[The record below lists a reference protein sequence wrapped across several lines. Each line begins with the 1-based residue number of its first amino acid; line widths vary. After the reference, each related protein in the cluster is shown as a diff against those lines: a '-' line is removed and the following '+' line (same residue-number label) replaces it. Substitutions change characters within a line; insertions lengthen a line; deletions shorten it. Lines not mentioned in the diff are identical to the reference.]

1 MSPRISGSPPGGYL
15 PARPDG
21 HLAGEPGH
29 VSGHPA
35 EIPLERLE
43 RYRPIIPDFETFLE
57 ANLAPEPINL
67 RVRTGLTTPEALD
80 AALTAQGFELAPV
93 PGLPTLRK
101 VVGGPHSVAQTL
113 EHWLGHLHVQQA
125 VMALPSLALAPR
137 PGERVLDLCA
147 APGGKTS
154 HMAELMEDQGC
165 LVAVDPKEKR
175 LRGLMANLFRLGHTG
190 ILVVASDGR
199 ELPGGALFDRVLV
212 DAPCSAEGNFRRT
225 RGRLPKR
232 DAKFVHYVTGLQE
245 TLLRRAIA
253 LTRPGGTLVYSTC
266 TWAPEENEAVISR
279 VLEDAPVEVEA
290 IPLNLPHAPGIR
302 AWNGERYA
310 DDLEKAW
317 RLYPQH
323 LDSGGAFMVRLRRL
337 DDEGGAGEADDAG
350 RPARDPDTN
359 ARAEGDAKGDPDAD
373 AGADAISGWSPI
385 PVAFPGEDAAPAQA
399 RIQAATD
406 FLRDGFGMDP
416 AVLDRLG
423 WMARA
428 ENLWVQTAGEW
439 PLEGWG
445 YEGRRSTPRPSSG
458 GWRVVSLGL
467 RAFREAS
474 GGHETPSTVFLTRF
488 ADALG
493 PARRVE
499 VSDDELRRLLNRER
513 IVRPDAPLGPVA
525 VAWRG
530 RVLGRGMSGR
540 PGLELQVPRSQASRL
555 AALLEGPI
563 GTPPTGDRRPGN

>member
-1 MSPRISGSPPGGYL
+1 VSPRISGTPPGGWF
-15 PARPDG
+15 PTDPRA
-21 HLAGEPGH
+21 
-29 VSGHPA
+29 
-35 EIPLERLE
+35 IPLERLE
-43 RYRPIIPDFETFLE
+43 RYRPIIPDFDAFVE
-57 ANLAPEPINL
+57 ANLAPEPVNL

-80 AALTAQGFELAPV
+80 AALTVQGFELAPV

-101 VVGGPHSVAQTL
+101 VMGGPHSVAQTL

-154 HMAELMEDQGC
+154 HMAELMEDRGC

-199 ELPGGALFDRVLV
+199 ELPAGALFDRVLV

-232 DAKFVHYVTGLQE
+232 DAKFVRYVTGLQE

-266 TWAPEENEAVISR
+266 TWAPEENEAVVSR

-290 IPLNLPHAPGIR
+290 IPLDLPHAPGIR
-302 AWNGERYA
+302 EWEGERFA
-310 DDLEKAW
+310 DGLEKAW

-337 DDEGGAGEADDAG
+337 EDGGGAGEAG
-350 RPARDPDTN
+350 GP
-359 ARAEGDAKGDPDAD
+359 KV
-373 AGADAISGWSPI
+373 GWSPI
-385 PVAFPGEDAAPAQA
+385 PVAFPGEDPVPARA
-399 RIQAATD
+399 RIDAAVH
-406 FLRDGFGMDP
+406 FLREGFQVDP
-416 AVLDRLG
+416 ALLDRLG

-428 ENLWVQTAGEW
+428 ENLWVHTAGEW
-439 PLEGWG
+439 PVEGWG
-445 YEGRRSTPRPSSG
+445 HDGRRSTPRPSSG

-467 RAFREAS
+467 RAFREGS
-474 GGHETPSTVFLTRF
+474 EGRETPSTAFLTRF
-488 ADALG
+488 AHALG
-493 PARRVE
+493 PDRRVD
-499 VSDDELRRLLNRER
+499 VTDDELRRLLARER
-513 IVRPDAPLGPVA
+513 IPRPEAPLGPVA

-530 RVLGRGMSGR
+530 RVLGRGMAGR
-540 PGLELQVPRSQASRL
+540 PGLELQVPRSQATRL
-555 AALLEGPI
+555 AALLAERKDAFPD
-563 GTPPTGDRRPGN
+563 P